1 MRLKKLHVKE
11 KGFKNLKNIEID
23 FEQANGISV
32 LIGNNGSGKSNLLE
46 AISNIFAHLYKPV
59 DKLKPEFNYELSYSI
74 EQFEIFIDFTDD
86 KYTFKINDTAAALL
100 EEKHL
105 PIQIIANYSG
115 EESRLWEKYYKP
127 FYDDYTNS
135 LKSSSKSDTKQ
146 PLLFI
151 NKYYWDIAL
160 LTFFFYDF
168 EGETPNEDVKDF
180 CLNTLKINKIDNIVF
195 EFDTKQISKW
205 QTNTIK
211 SFVETIN
218 PKNEKEKIY
227 SFADFKALI
236 SEIIGNDQ
244 RYLFN
249 LLSGAFMPKD
259 SKLITKIELLF
270 GDNLSASVLSE
281 GEKKLILIQSI
292 LETLSEA
299 NTLILFDEPDSH
311 IHISRK
317 SELKKLLE
325 KYGSRDNV
333 LTTHSP
339 TLAHSFD
346 LNNINMLSQNNGS
359 IKIVDKEKQ
368 KIISELTND
377 IWSYQE
383 QNIVLNSRN
392 DLLLVEGKS
401 DIVFIKEAL
410 NKLDDEKYREL
421 ENVEFIPTGGASGLR
436 LFIDKFT
443 ARDNQNIIAIL
454 DNDKAG
460 KEEVKEILTDAYQT
474 NLKDDGFVKIEEFK
488 NTFLLKLPKLDRI
501 NNTQYEIEDY
511 FPLNKLI
518 EISKKEIDTYKVIKD
533 FVFNKKT
540 VKRKL
545 SAECNEY
552 VKEDFNDFKK
562 LFDLILK
569 IKEN

>member
-1 MRLKKLHVKE
+1 MRLKKLHIKE
-11 KGFKNLKNIEID
+11 KGFKNLKNIEIN
-23 FEQANGISV
+23 FEQANGITV

-46 AISNIFAHLYKPV
+46 AISNIFAHLYKKV
-59 DKLKPEFNYELSYSI
+59 DKLKPDFNYELTYKI

-86 KYTFKINDTAAALL
+86 EYTFKINDIDATLL
-100 EEKHL
+100 EDKHL
-105 PIQIIANYSG
+105 PTQVIANYSG

-127 FYDDYTNS
+127 FYDDYTSS
-135 LKSSSKSDTKQ
+135 LKSSSRSDTKQ

-151 NKYYWDIAL
+151 NKYYWNIAL

-168 EGETPNEDVKDF
+168 EGETPNEDVKEF
-180 CLNTLKINKIDNIVF
+180 CTETLKIEKIEKIVL
-195 EFDTKQISKW
+195 EFDTRQISKW

-218 PKNEKEKIY
+218 PDNEKNKEY
-227 SFADFKALI
+227 SFEEFKALI
-236 SEIIGNDQ
+236 SGIIGNDQ

-249 LLSGAFMPKD
+249 LFSGAFMPKD
-259 SKLITKIELLF
+259 SKLITKIELLY
-270 GDNLSASVLSE
+270 GDNLSAVGLSE

-325 KYGSRDNV
+325 KYSSRDNV

-346 LNNINMLSQNNGS
+346 LNNINMLSQSNGS
-359 IKIVDKEKQ
+359 VKIVDKEKQ

-383 QNIVLNSRN
+383 QNIILNSRN
-392 DLLLVEGKS
+392 DLFLVEGKS

-410 NKLDDEKYREL
+410 KKLDDEKYREL

-436 LFIDKFT
+436 MFIDKFT

-474 NLKDDGFVKIEEFK
+474 KLKDDGFVKIEEFK
-488 NTFLLKLPKLDRI
+488 NTYLLKLPRLERI
-501 NNTQYEIEDY
+501 TDSQFEIEDY

-518 EISKKEIDTYKVIKD
+518 DISKKQIDTFKVLKN
-533 FVFNKKT
+533 FTLKKEM

-545 SAECNEY
+545 SAECKDYN
-552 VKEDFNDFKK
+552 KNDFNDFKK
-562 LFDLILK
+562 LFDLIMK
-569 IKEN
+569 IKDN

>member
-1 MRLKKLHVKE
+1 MRLKKLHIKE
-11 KGFKNLKNIEID
+11 KGFKNLKDIRID

-46 AISNIFAHLYKPV
+46 AISNIFAHLYKKV
-59 DKLKPEFNYELSYSI
+59 DKLKPDFDYELTYKI
-74 EQFEIFIDFTDD
+74 EQFVIFIDFTDAE
-86 KYTFKINDTAAALL
+86 YTFKINDIDATLL

-105 PIQIIANYSG
+105 PTQVIANYSG

-127 FYDDYTNS
+127 FYDDYTSS

-151 NKYYWDIAL
+151 NKYYWNIAL

-168 EGETPNEDVKDF
+168 EGETPNEDVKEF
-180 CLNTLKINKIDNIVF
+180 CTETLKIEKIEKIVL

-218 PKNEKEKIY
+218 PENEKEKKY
-227 SFADFKALI
+227 SFTEFKNLI
-236 SEIIGNDQ
+236 SKIIGNDQ

-249 LLSGAFMPKD
+249 LLSAAFMPKA

-270 GDNLSASVLSE
+270 GNNLSAEDLSE

-346 LNNINMLSQNNGS
+346 LDNINMLSQNNGS
-359 IKIVDKEKQ
+359 VKIVDKEKQ

-383 QNIVLNSRN
+383 QNIFLNSRK
-392 DLLLVEGKS
+392 DLIIVEGKTDITYLSTALEKLKS
-401 DIVFIKEAL
+401 DPKYSS
-410 NKLDDEKYREL
+410 LDFDFL
-421 ENVEFIPTGGASGLR
+421 PTNGAEGLSS
-436 LFIDKFT
+436 FIDKFT
-443 ARDNQNIIAIL
+443 PRDGQIIIS
-454 DNDKAG
+454 
-460 KEEVKEILTDAYQT
+460 
-474 NLKDDGFVKIEEFK
+474 F
-488 NTFLLKLPKLDRI
+488 LDRDSDGLKSAKAVLNKEDI
-501 NNTQYEIEDY
+501 DLKTFKYEKVKDFNIAMYPITNDWTSDNFVVEDY
-511 FPLNKLI
+511 FAKSIFKKEVDKLI
-518 EISKKEIDTYKVIKD
+518 NSHSSSFKYIPNIGKQIKKNFPDNCKEYEKGD
-533 FVFNKKT
+533 F
-540 VKRKL
+540 
-545 SAECNEY
+545 EG
-552 VKEDFNDFKK
+552 FKK
-562 LFDLILK
+562 VFDLILE
-569 IKEN
+569 IKANA